1 MAKRKRAAP
10 AQEDTV
16 RGRKRRGNETDEGLT
31 HYREEFLRFYCGEAR
46 FNATRALRL
55 AANDP
60 TLSRQQASFM
70 LNSRWVQEALAK
82 RVFEMRECSHHIFL
96 DIVKTE
102 LDIIKTS
109 PFDVIDPRTG
119 AIKDK
124 ISKRTKNAV
133 AEINVKEYEGGRSI
147 RVKTYDKGASISRLS
162 KILGLITEQDKD
174 AQEREQIRDADTTI
188 SGRIGGLRARLVP
201 RSDSPGPGEDGGG
214 AKSPPL

>member
-55 AANDP
+55 AANNPDM
-60 TLSRQQASFM
+60 TRQQASAM

-82 RVFEMRECSHHIFL
+82 RVFEMRECSQHIFL

-102 LDIIKTS
+102 LDILKTS

-119 AIKDK
+119 AVKLN
-124 ISKRTKNAV
+124 ISKRTKNAI
-133 AEINVKEYEGGRSI
+133 AEISIKEYEGGRSV
-147 RVKTYDKGASISRLS
+147 RVKPYDKGAASTRLS
-162 KILGLITEQDKD
+162 KLLGLITEQDKE
-174 AQEREQIRDADTTI
+174 AQEREQIRDAGAVI
-188 SGRIGGLRARLVP
+188 SGRVTGLRARLVKGP
-201 RSDSPGPGEDGGG
+201 ADASSGQDASGGKSSP
-214 AKSPPL
+214 L